1 MQTLHSLR
9 SFRDLRAVSTGLR
22 PRPTAFLVRCGGTG
36 LGETPNPRGSHGASG
51 VILMRERPSSTRQRL
66 GAESRPLDGW
76 ALAAVVMVPLA
87 CLPPN
92 CLPADWLGL
101 RVVGRY
107 ARAVISGQGWR
118 LWQGLNARVG
128 SGKGIFQTCGFGGGA
143 ECMASYHLS
152 VKTIKRSAGRSATAA
167 AAYRAGA
174 ELECEREGR
183 MHDYRAKQ
191 GVRETFIVAPDDAP
205 EWASNRSDLWNAAE
219 ARENRR
225 NSVTAREW
233 ELALPADIS
242 GAARREIAESFAQ
255 ELVARYG
262 VVADV
267 AIHDPH
273 KEGDQRNHHAHV
285 LTTTRVMGP
294 DGLTDKTRILDAAKT
309 GGVEIEAMRAHWA
322 DLQNLALEGQRP
334 MPWSDGPS
342 GRPAKRGPS
351 MRPSRSGDGRCMR
364 SEKSGGCSKS

>member
-1 MQTLHSLR
+1 MHVWGLE
-9 SFRDLRAVSTGLR
+9 RAFSR
-22 PRPTAFLVRCGGTG
+22 PAVLAAELSAWR
-36 LGETPNPRGSHGASG
+36 
-51 VILMRERPSSTRQRL
+51 VIISPSKPSS
-66 GAESRPLDGW
+66 
-76 ALAAVVMVPLA
+76 
-87 CLPPN
+87 
-92 CLPADWLGL
+92 
-101 RVVGRY
+101 
-107 ARAVISGQGWR
+107 
-118 LWQGLNARVG
+118 
-128 SGKGIFQTCGFGGGA
+128 
-143 ECMASYHLS
+143 
-152 VKTIKRSAGRSATAA
+152 
-167 AAYRAGA
+167 
-174 ELECEREGR
+174 
-183 MHDYRAKQ
+183 
-191 GVRETFIVAPDDAP
+191 VRETFIVAPDDAP

-322 DLQNLALEGQRP
+322 DLQNLALERDGVELRVDHRSLEVQRAEALRAGDELAADALDRP
-334 MPWSDGPS
+334 PEIKLGPAANAME
-342 GRPAKRGPS
+342 RRAKREAREEGAEYAPVTE
-351 MRPSRSGDGRCMR
+351 RG
-364 SEKSGGCSKS
+364 